1 VEIRYAR
8 SGEVSIAYQTVG
20 EGPAD
25 LLLVHGWVCTFFPG
39 WESPKIG
46 GFYRR
51 LAEIGRLILF
61 DKRGTGLSDRVSTSE
76 LPDLETR
83 MDDVRAVLDA
93 AGSQRTILLGISEGG
108 PMSALFAATY
118 PERTVALVLMGS
130 YARRMWAPD
139 YPIGFTDEH
148 ERRIEE
154 SIAQGADWALART
167 TEWLGRV
174 APSVLSDDDAVSW
187 YASYV
192 ARGATPGAERALRR
206 MNDQIDV
213 RDVLPAIRVP
223 TLVLYRAREYLR
235 EGTRYLAERIP
246 GAELVELPGEDH
258 LPWEGDRDALL
269 DQVERFITGVR
280 HDAEYDRVLGTV
292 LFTDLVGSTEKASE
306 LGDRG
311 WRELLERHYGVIRT
325 QLARFRGREVDTT
338 GDGMFA
344 LFDGPARAVRCALAI
359 MRELHRLGL
368 EVRVGV
374 HTGEVELADRRVQGI
389 AVHIGARVAA
399 QAGPG
404 EILVTQTVKDLVVG
418 SGLGFEDRGR
428 STLKGVPGEWQLL
441 AVRAVEPAA
450 V

>member
-1 VEIRYAR
+1 MEIRYAR

-20 EGPAD
+20 EGAAD

-39 WESPKIG
+39 WENPKIA

-51 LAEIGRLILF
+51 LAEMGRLILF

-93 AGSQRTILLGISEGG
+93 AGSHRAILLGISEGG
-108 PMSALFAATY
+108 PMCALYAATY

-139 YPIGFTDEH
+139 YPIGYTDEH

-154 SIAQGADWALART
+154 AIAQSPDWALART

-174 APSVLSDDDAVSW
+174 APGVLSNDEAIRW

-206 MNDQIDV
+206 MNYQIDV
-213 RDVLPAIRVP
+213 REVLPAIRVP
-223 TLVLYRAREYLR
+223 TLALYREREYLR

-258 LPWEGDRDALL
+258 LPWEGDQDALL
-269 DQVERFITGVR
+269 DQIQRFITGVR

-292 LFTDLVGSTEKASE
+292 LFTDLR
-306 LGDRG
+306 LDR
-311 WRELLERHYGVIRT
+311 EGVPAGRPPM
-325 QLARFRGREVDTT
+325 ARAAGA
-338 GDGMFA
+338 A
-344 LFDGPARAVRCALAI
+344 LRCHPHPARAVPR
-359 MRELHRLGL
+359 
-368 EVRVGV
+368 
-374 HTGEVELADRRVQGI
+374 
-389 AVHIGARVAA
+389 
-399 QAGPG
+399 P
-404 EILVTQTVKDLVVG
+404 
-418 SGLGFEDRGR
+418 RGR
-428 STLKGVPGEWQLL
+428 HNRRRH
-441 AVRAVEPAA
+441 VRAI
-450 V
+450 